1 MFQSEH
7 NTSSGLQAPVLG
19 LGLWYDPERL
29 VLEGIYEDEVSA
41 YRARRSWI
49 RTFEKNFLLEESQD
63 FKVKVGFDREEARY
77 HVKSVFLTACGRYAF
92 WRLTH
97 HQAPDVQYALETAH
111 LPHSVALS
119 ITPPLIEAEV
129 DQFEPQIFHPIQPT
143 GRADRLGRGLARSV
157 RSKVRRIGRILSNL
171 LTRTIMR

>member
-7 NTSSGLQAPVLG
+7 NTPSGLQAPVLG

-49 RTFEKNFLLEESQD
+49 RTLEKNFLLEDSQD
-63 FKVKVGFDREEARY
+63 FKVKVGFDRDEARY
-77 HVKSVFLTACGRYAF
+77 HVRSVFLTACGRYAF

-111 LPHSVALS
+111 LPHAAALS
-119 ITPPLIEAEV
+119 VTPPLIESEV
-129 DQFEPQIFHPIQPT
+129 DEFEPQIFHRVESSDRGGEGGSSLVSSLKFRARRFARMLSSLV
-143 GRADRLGRGLARSV
+143 GRTFAR
-157 RSKVRRIGRILSNL
+157 
-171 LTRTIMR
+171 